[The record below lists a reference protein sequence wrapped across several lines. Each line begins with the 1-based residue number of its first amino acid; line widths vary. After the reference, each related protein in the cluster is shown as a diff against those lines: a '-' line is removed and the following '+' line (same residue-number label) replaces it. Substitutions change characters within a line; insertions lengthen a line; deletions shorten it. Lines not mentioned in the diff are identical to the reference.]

1 MRGFLKLLIVL
12 ICGSLMVIW
21 LPVAPSFA
29 EDPPTY
35 SLTAPETIS
44 FGDFTNVMQYE
55 KTGLI
60 ITAYTDDQ
68 TKSKITINVED
79 TKNNTKGYLTLGGT
93 DDNLKILSNPL
104 NIQGGI
110 ISSYSPVTS
119 TLSLVNEGNLDNG
132 NYSLNF
138 SVQQS
143 ITSDDLSK
151 TAGEYKITLT
161 FTAIFQ

>member
-12 ICGSLMVIW
+12 ICGSLIFIW

-29 EDPPTY
+29 EDPSTY
-35 SLTAPETIS
+35 TLNVPETIS
-44 FGDFTNVMQYE
+44 FGYFSGVTQYE
-55 KTGLI
+55 QTGLN
-60 ITAYTDDQ
+60 ITANTNDQ

-79 TKNNTKGYLTLGGT
+79 TKNNTKGYLTLGGA
-93 DDNLKILSNPL
+93 DDNLKSLSNPL
-104 NIQGGI
+104 NIKGGM
-110 ISSYSPVTS
+110 ISSYTPITS
-119 TLSLVNEGNLDNG
+119 ILNLVNQVNLDNG